1 MLSIVKSM
9 SIHGLEGFL
18 VDVQVDVSSGMPN
31 WEVVGL
37 PDVSVREAKERV
49 RTAIKNSGFEFPSRR
64 IVINLAPAN
73 TKKEGSFFDLP
84 IAIGILIDF
93 EVIDVRDLRDTAFI
107 GELSLDGKINHVN
120 GILPMCIEARKLGI
134 KRVVL
139 PMDDAKEAAIVE
151 DLEVIGVENL
161 KDTVKFLNNEK
172 IITPTII
179 NLKDITNSK
188 INYDFDF
195 SDVKGQENIK
205 RALEV
210 AAAGGHNILMI
221 GTPGSGKTM
230 LARRIPSILPDLIF
244 EEALEITKIHSVAG
258 LISKNIPIL
267 LNRPFRSPHHTITSN
282 SLIGGGRIPK
292 PGEISLAHFGVLF
305 LDELPE
311 FNKSVLEVL
320 RGPLEDR
327 EVTISRINAS
337 LTYPCNFMFVA
348 SMNPC
353 PCGFYGSK
361 EKECTCSN
369 EAISRYMNKISGPL
383 LDRIDIQI
391 EVTPVKY
398 QKLNSNEKIESSD
411 KIKSRV
417 NEARK
422 LQLERYKE
430 YEIFSNSELTPKLIE
445 KYCKL
450 DIYSENIM
458 KNAFEKLG
466 LSARAYTRILK
477 VARTIAD
484 LDNKEHI
491 EAKHIAE
498 AIQYRSLDRKYWKN

>member
-1 MLSIVKSM
+1 
-9 SIHGLEGFL
+9 
-18 VDVQVDVSSGMPN
+18 
-31 WEVVGL
+31 
-37 PDVSVREAKERV
+37 
-49 RTAIKNSGFEFPSRR
+49 
-64 IVINLAPAN
+64 
-73 TKKEGSFFDLP
+73 
-84 IAIGILIDF
+84 
-93 EVIDVRDLRDTAFI
+93 
-107 GELSLDGKINHVN
+107 
-120 GILPMCIEARKLGI
+120 
-134 KRVVL
+134 
-139 PMDDAKEAAIVE
+139 
-151 DLEVIGVENL
+151 
-161 KDTVKFLNNEK
+161 
-172 IITPTII
+172 
-179 NLKDITNSK
+179 
-188 INYDFDF
+188 
-195 SDVKGQENIK
+195 
-205 RALEV
+205 
-210 AAAGGHNILMI
+210 
-221 GTPGSGKTM
+221 
-230 LARRIPSILPDLIF
+230 
-244 EEALEITKIHSVAG
+244 
-258 LISKNIPIL
+258 
-267 LNRPFRSPHHTITSN
+267 
-282 SLIGGGRIPK
+282 
-292 PGEISLAHFGVLF
+292 
-305 LDELPE
+305 
-311 FNKSVLEVL
+311 
-320 RGPLEDR
+320 
-327 EVTISRINAS
+327 
-337 LTYPCNFMFVA
+337 MFVA